1 MRGNKVQTKKLS
13 LDSEPAIVIAA
24 NAAASLD
31 IRKKN
36 LVKTPPK

>member
-1 MRGNKVQTKKLS
+1 MRGNKVQKKKLS
-13 LDSEPAIVIAA
+13 LDSEPAIAIAA

-31 IRKKN
+31 IREQH